1 MDIIAMARELGKA
14 IQQDERYKR
23 IDAAKTANDKDE
35 ELQQLIQ
42 KFNMKRSELSVEMAQ
57 ENKNPE
63 KLNQLDRELKAVYQ
77 EVMQNPNM
85 AEFNAAKVE
94 VDDMMNYISTIL
106 YGAVN
111 GEDPDTIEPQQS
123 CGGDCAG
130 CAGRR
135 PVCLPLIPERY
146 RQPVSATKG
155 CWLTLYQPL
164 KRAAAAL
171 QRGAMGQNLIR
182 SSVQNSPRQDTT
194 ERTEGWKE
202 KFRANRSM

>member
-123 CGGDCAG
+123 CGRDCAG
-130 CAGRR
+130 CAG
-135 PVCLPLIPERY
+135 CH
-146 RQPVSATKG
+146 
-155 CWLTLYQPL
+155 
-164 KRAAAAL
+164 
-171 QRGAMGQNLIR
+171 
-182 SSVQNSPRQDTT
+182 
-194 ERTEGWKE
+194 
-202 KFRANRSM
+202 

>member
-94 VDDMMNYISTIL
+94 VDDMMNSH
-106 YGAVN
+106 
-111 GEDPDTIEPQQS
+111 QHH
-123 CGGDCAG
+123 
-130 CAGRR
+130 
-135 PVCLPLIPERY
+135 PL
-146 RQPVSATKG
+146 
-155 CWLTLYQPL
+155 
-164 KRAAAAL
+164 
-171 QRGAMGQNLIR
+171 R
-182 SSVQNSPRQDTT
+182 SS
-194 ERTEGWKE
+194 
-202 KFRANRSM
+202 

>member
-1 MDIIAMARELGKA
+1 
-14 IQQDERYKR
+14 
-23 IDAAKTANDKDE
+23 KTANDKDE

-130 CAGRR
+130 CAG
-135 PVCLPLIPERY
+135 CH
-146 RQPVSATKG
+146 
-155 CWLTLYQPL
+155 
-164 KRAAAAL
+164 
-171 QRGAMGQNLIR
+171 
-182 SSVQNSPRQDTT
+182 
-194 ERTEGWKE
+194 
-202 KFRANRSM
+202 

>member
-94 VDDMMNYISTIL
+94 VDDMMNSISPIL

-111 GEDPDTIEPQQS
+111 GEDPDPIEPQQS

-130 CAGRR
+130 CAG
-135 PVCLPLIPERY
+135 CH
-146 RQPVSATKG
+146 
-155 CWLTLYQPL
+155 
-164 KRAAAAL
+164 
-171 QRGAMGQNLIR
+171 
-182 SSVQNSPRQDTT
+182 
-194 ERTEGWKE
+194 
-202 KFRANRSM
+202 

>member
-123 CGGDCAG
+123 CDGDCAG
-130 CAGRR
+130 CAA
-135 PVCLPLIPERY
+135 CH
-146 RQPVSATKG
+146 
-155 CWLTLYQPL
+155 
-164 KRAAAAL
+164 
-171 QRGAMGQNLIR
+171 
-182 SSVQNSPRQDTT
+182 
-194 ERTEGWKE
+194 
-202 KFRANRSM
+202 

>member
-23 IDAAKTANDKDE
+23 IDAAKTANDNDAG
-35 ELQQLIQ
+35 LQDLIH
-42 KFNMKRSELSVEMAQ
+42 KFNLKRSELSIEMAQ

-63 KLNQLDRELKAVYQ
+63 KLNQLDHELKEVYQ

-130 CAGRR
+130 CAG
-135 PVCLPLIPERY
+135 CH
-146 RQPVSATKG
+146 
-155 CWLTLYQPL
+155 
-164 KRAAAAL
+164 
-171 QRGAMGQNLIR
+171 
-182 SSVQNSPRQDTT
+182 
-194 ERTEGWKE
+194 
-202 KFRANRSM
+202 

>member
-1 MDIIAMARELGKA
+1 M
-14 IQQDERYKR
+14 
-23 IDAAKTANDKDE
+23 
-35 ELQQLIQ
+35 IQ

-130 CAGRR
+130 CAG
-135 PVCLPLIPERY
+135 CH
-146 RQPVSATKG
+146 
-155 CWLTLYQPL
+155 
-164 KRAAAAL
+164 
-171 QRGAMGQNLIR
+171 
-182 SSVQNSPRQDTT
+182 
-194 ERTEGWKE
+194 
-202 KFRANRSM
+202 

>member
-123 CGGDCAG
+123 CG
-130 CAGRR
+130 
-135 PVCLPLIPERY
+135 
-146 RQPVSATKG
+146 
-155 CWLTLYQPL
+155 
-164 KRAAAAL
+164 
-171 QRGAMGQNLIR
+171 
-182 SSVQNSPRQDTT
+182 
-194 ERTEGWKE
+194 
-202 KFRANRSM
+202 

>member
-85 AEFNAAKVE
+85 AEFNAA
-94 VDDMMNYISTIL
+94 
-106 YGAVN
+106 GR
-111 GEDPDTIEPQQS
+111 
-123 CGGDCAG
+123 GGRHDE
-130 CAGRR
+130 
-135 PVCLPLIPERY
+135 LHQHHPL
-146 RQPVSATKG
+146 
-155 CWLTLYQPL
+155 
-164 KRAAAAL
+164 
-171 QRGAMGQNLIR
+171 R
-182 SSVQNSPRQDTT
+182 SS
-194 ERTEGWKE
+194 
-202 KFRANRSM
+202 

>member
-123 CGGDCAG
+123 CAG
-130 CAGRR
+130 CAG
-135 PVCLPLIPERY
+135 CH
-146 RQPVSATKG
+146 
-155 CWLTLYQPL
+155 
-164 KRAAAAL
+164 
-171 QRGAMGQNLIR
+171 
-182 SSVQNSPRQDTT
+182 
-194 ERTEGWKE
+194 
-202 KFRANRSM
+202 

>member
-94 VDDMMNYISTIL
+94 VDYMMNYIITIL

-130 CAGRR
+130 CAG
-135 PVCLPLIPERY
+135 CH
-146 RQPVSATKG
+146 
-155 CWLTLYQPL
+155 
-164 KRAAAAL
+164 
-171 QRGAMGQNLIR
+171 
-182 SSVQNSPRQDTT
+182 
-194 ERTEGWKE
+194 
-202 KFRANRSM
+202 